1 VLRTEEEVGVFNGSL
16 SLRQL
21 FAQSRIIK
29 CAGAHNAA
37 VARVAEI
44 TGFDAVWSSSFEIS
58 ASYCVPDSSIL
69 SMSEFLH
76 IAESMSRS
84 VTIPVIADCDT
95 GYGNPA
101 NVSYAVKRFETAGI
115 AGISIEDQLFPKVN
129 SLIRGPQR
137 LVSIA
142 EFRDKINAAKQ
153 TQVTAEFMV
162 IARVQALIAGAG
174 QAEALLRAHEYAAAG
189 ADAIL
194 IHWNGSSVEPVQ
206 RFLKEWTQ
214 DVPVVVIP
222 TSYYRISLGEL
233 ENLGVKMVIYA
244 NHGMRSAL
252 TAMEETFRTILRDG
266 TTTGLETSLW
276 PVERIFEELQ
286 GPITT
291 RDVLAQSR
299 LPPASAQL
307 ATGANGRKRRVRSD
321 GK

>member
-1 VLRTEEEVGVFNGSL
+1 MSNGSL

-21 FAQSRIIK
+21 FTEPRIIK

-44 TGFDAVWSSSFEIS
+44 TGFDAIWSSSFEIS

-76 IAESMSRS
+76 IAESIARS

-95 GYGNPA
+95 GYGNAA

-115 AGISIEDQLFPKVN
+115 AGICIEDQLFPKAN

-142 EFRDKINAAKQ
+142 EFKDKINAAKR

-174 QAEALLRAHEYAAAG
+174 HAEALLRAHEYAAAG

-206 RFLKEWTQ
+206 RFLKEWTHG
-214 DVPVVVIP
+214 VPIVAIP
-222 TSYYRISLGEL
+222 TSYYRTSLGEL
-233 ENLGVKMVIYA
+233 EDLGVKMVIYA

-252 TAMEETFRTILRDG
+252 RAMEETFRTILRDG
-266 TTTGLETSLW
+266 TTTGLEHSMW
-276 PVERIFEELQ
+276 PIERIFEELQ
-286 GPITT
+286 QPITT
-291 RDVLAQSR
+291 REMLSRNR
-299 LPPASAQL
+299 LPPASTQSLMA
-307 ATGANGRKRRVRSD
+307 ANGHKRRVRSD